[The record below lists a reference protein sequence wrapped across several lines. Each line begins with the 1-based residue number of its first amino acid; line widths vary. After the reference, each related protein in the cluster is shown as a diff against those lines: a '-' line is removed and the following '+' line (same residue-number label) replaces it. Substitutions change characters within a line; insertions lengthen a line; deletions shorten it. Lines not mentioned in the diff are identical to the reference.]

1 MLCVALCRSDQ
12 LLAAPV
18 LLSHGL
24 HESRSALSTAGHCNV
39 KPDSPHRRSAQADQ
53 QKQQAA
59 EQAAAQARKT
69 AEREAAEAAAA
80 AAEADRAAAERSAA
94 LARKEA
100 ALPPEPAAG
109 QAADT
114 VAILVR
120 MPDGSRLSRR
130 CRIHNLFQTLNRN
143 GKLTMPTL

>member
-1 MLCVALCRSDQ
+1 MPRYHD
-12 LLAAPV
+12 
-18 LLSHGL
+18 
-24 HESRSALSTAGHCNV
+24 V
-39 KPDSPHRRSAQADQ
+39 KPDSLHRRSAQADQ

-59 EQAAAQARKT
+59 EQAAAQAREA

-100 ALPPEPAAG
+100 ALLPEPAVG

-130 CRIHNLFQTLNRN
+130 CRTLTMIHTLDPNLA
-143 GKLTMPTL
+143 GKLIAPTR